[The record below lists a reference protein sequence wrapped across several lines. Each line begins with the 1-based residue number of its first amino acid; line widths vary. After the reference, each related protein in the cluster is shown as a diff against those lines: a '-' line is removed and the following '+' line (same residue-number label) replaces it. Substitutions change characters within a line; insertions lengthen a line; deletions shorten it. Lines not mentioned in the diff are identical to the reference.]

1 MIDNSRRRVLLGGL
15 FPFALL
21 SKLTIPSKY
30 EAGNLFLS
38 IGERNELEFIY
49 REWIQKEND
58 EPKRVIAELQ
68 LDLNDRKNLLNTFS
82 RDFEEGNIFIV
93 KGLVLSFS
101 EAAILASI
109 GSLISNQN

>member
-1 MIDNSRRRVLLGGL
+1 MIDNSKRRVFLGGL
-15 FPFALL
+15 FSSAIF
-21 SKLTIPSKY
+21 SKFTISSNY
-30 EAGNLFLS
+30 EADNLYLS

-58 EPKRVIAELQ
+58 EPKRVLSELQ